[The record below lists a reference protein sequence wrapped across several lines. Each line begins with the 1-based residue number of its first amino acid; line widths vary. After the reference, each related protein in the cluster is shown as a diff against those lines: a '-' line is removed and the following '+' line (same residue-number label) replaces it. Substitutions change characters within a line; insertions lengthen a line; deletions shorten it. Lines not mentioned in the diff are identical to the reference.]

1 MSPSTQRQSWLW
13 VWFVVIFILGIWF
26 WKVYSDSKAL
36 RPPFTPVPE
45 TPTTPTTLTISPQDP
60 NIGNPQ
66 ASLVLVELADF
77 ECPYCA
83 EAAPILEQF
92 AQDNPN
98 SVRLVWKDF
107 IIPNHSNS
115 LPAAIAAQCA
125 ARQGKFWEYQH
136 QLFSNQAT
144 LGADFYLTLADSLGL
159 NTNTFNNCVSNQDP
173 LPLIQFNQQQISA
186 LGLNETPTL
195 FVDGQIYTG
204 DITAEAL
211 NSLLP

>member
-36 RPPFTPVPE
+36 RPPVTPVTE
-45 TPTTPTTLTISPQDP
+45 TPTTTTTLTISPQDP

-125 ARQGKFWEYQH
+125 ARERARLNVRRPSAPVEPPGD
-136 QLFSNQAT
+136 
-144 LGADFYLTLADSLGL
+144 GAARGRNVVQRDRDLHHS
-159 NTNTFNNCVSNQDP
+159 
-173 LPLIQFNQQQISA
+173 
-186 LGLNETPTL
+186 
-195 FVDGQIYTG
+195 
-204 DITAEAL
+204 
-211 NSLLP
+211 